1 MTITPDIRQKRRVK
15 DGEGK
20 HKMEKF
26 TVNELQ
32 TSIRNALRPE
42 ANVSSDI
49 DTLLCNVMQN

>member
-1 MTITPDIRQKRRVK
+1 MTIAPDIRQKRRVK
-15 DGEGK
+15 AGEGK
-20 HKMEKF
+20 FKMEKF